1 VNEPPVPRLARD
13 MWKRFALATGV
24 VVALTATA
32 SATAGLLEVGKIATN
47 FRQTAKPN
55 TGHELTAADAG
66 SPQTIMILG
75 SDHRSTDAAGPGN
88 SDTIMLVRLDPDKAA
103 TSLLSIPR
111 DLKVTINAPARKGG
125 VQTAKI
131 NAAYAIGGP
140 RLALATVKHVLQ
152 QPGQPPFQINHVVN
166 VHFGGFRRLVD
177 YFGCIYVDV
186 DRRYFNDN
194 SGGGETYA
202 QIDIQPG
209 YQKLCG
215 YDALA
220 YVRFRHEDNDLVR
233 AARQQDFLRTAKDQ
247 IGSQVL
253 VDRREPLTRIFGR
266 YTETDIRNTVD
277 FLRLFKLVAFSAGH
291 PVREVHFHTTLGPSY
306 VTSTPEQIRTTVN
319 EFLNAR
325 STPGPRGT
333 LAPTNAERTAA
344 ARRRRRPS
352 VPGGL
357 ENAKSEGETGAIAV
371 APKVPFPVYYP
382 KLRTLGGQYSD
393 LPHTYVLRDHR
404 NRKHPAYRMVLK
416 KGLVGEYYGVQG
428 IVWKHA
434 PILAHPSETR
444 VIRGRKFELFK
455 DGNRIRLVA
464 LRTPRAVYW
473 VSNTLLLSLSNTQ
486 MLAFAGSLT
495 PLGR

>member
-1 VNEPPVPRLARD
+1 LSEPPIPRLARE
-13 MWKRFALATGV
+13 MWKRFALAGV
-24 VVALTATA
+24 VVVVLTTTA
-32 SATAGLLEVGKIATN
+32 SATAGLLEVGKIASN

-55 TGHELTAADAG
+55 TGHELTAAEAG
-66 SPQTIMILG
+66 APQTIMILG
-75 SDHRSTDAAGPGN
+75 SDHRSTEAKGPGN
-88 SDTIMLVRLDPDKAA
+88 SDTILLVRLDPDRAA

-125 VQTAKI
+125 IQTGKI
-131 NAAYAIGGP
+131 NSAYAMGGP
-140 RLALATVKHVLQ
+140 RLALATVKRVLGGVV
-152 QPGQPPFQINHVVN
+152 PINHVVDI
-166 VHFGGFRRLVD
+166 HFGGFRKLVD

-194 SGGGETYA
+194 SGPETYA

-215 YDALA
+215 NDALA
-220 YVRFRHEDNDLVR
+220 YVRFRHDDNDLVR

-247 IGSQVL
+247 IGSQFL
-253 VDRREPLTRIFGR
+253 VDHRDSLTKIFGR
-266 YTETDIRNTVD
+266 YTDTDIRNTVD
-277 FLRLFKLVAFSAGH
+277 FLRLFKLVAFSANH
-291 PVREVHFHTTLGPSY
+291 PVREVKFRTTLGPSF
-306 VTSTPEQIRTTVN
+306 VTSTSEQIRATVD

-333 LAPTNAERTAA
+333 LAPTTAERTAA
-344 ARRRRRPS
+344 SRRKRRTT

-357 ENAKSEGETGAIAV
+357 ENAKGEGETGAIAI
-371 APKVPFPVYYP
+371 APKLAFPVYYP
-382 KLRTLGGQYSD
+382 KLRTVGAQYSD
-393 LPHTYVLRDHR
+393 LPHTYVLRDHK

-428 IVWKHA
+428 IAWKDA

-444 VIRGRKFELFK
+444 VIGRRKFELFK

-473 VSNTLLLSLSNTQ
+473 VSNTLLLTLSDTQ
-486 MLAFAGSLT
+486 MLAIAGSLQ